1 MGVCIMIKTIT
12 GFLQRLL
19 FINRKVL
26 LAVKDGEDYGEESMI
41 YTYGLSLKE
50 RIALAVTII
59 CEIFNQDI
67 KRINLSEKAKVDM
80 IVMIIKE
87 ICKHTN
93 TNINITINNKKD
105 L

>member
-1 MGVCIMIKTIT
+1 MIKTIT

-59 CEIFNQDI
+59 CEIF
-67 KRINLSEKAKVDM
+67 KLSYSYS
-80 IVMIIKE
+80 
-87 ICKHTN
+87 TS
-93 TNINITINNKKD
+93 NINITINNKKD

>member
-1 MGVCIMIKTIT
+1 MGICIMIKTIT

-26 LAVKDGEDYGEESMI
+26 LAVKDESMI
-41 YTYGLSLKE
+41 YTYGLSQKE
-50 RIALAVTII
+50 RIALAVIII

>member
-1 MGVCIMIKTIT
+1 MGLCIMIKTIT

-19 FINRKVL
+19 FINRKVIIAEL
-26 LAVKDGEDYGEESMI
+26 KGEDSTINSYDLAVN
-41 YTYGLSLKE
+41 E
-50 RIALAVTII
+50 RIGLAATTF
-59 CEIFNQDI
+59 CEIFNRDT
-67 KRINLSEKAKVDM
+67 KRINLSQKAKVDIVVTM
-80 IVMIIKE
+80 IKD